1 MLRKIGLYLVL
12 LCGLTSCFEIV
23 EDVTFRKNGSGVLKL
38 IINLSQS
45 KNEINTLMKLDSNSG
60 YRIPREK
67 EINAFLDKAI
77 ITLKATPGLSKIVL
91 RRDFTNWVFEI
102 ETEFNNT
109 KSLEEGMKAIYSE
122 FSGGKQF
129 SFRNKLIYN
138 DKSLEREMEP
148 FDENVKKQL
157 NKPTEKKIFARAKYT
172 TIYHFENQVL
182 TYSNKR
188 AKLSPSKK
196 AIMLQTNVLNLING
210 IESIQNN
217 IKLN

>member
-67 EINAFLDKAI
+67 EINSYLDKAI

>member
-67 EINAFLDKAI
+67 EINAYLDKAI
-77 ITLKATPGLSKIVL
+77 ITLKATPGLSKVML

-109 KSLEEGMKAIYSE
+109 KSLEEGMKAIYGE
-122 FSGGKQF
+122 YSGGKPF

-138 DKSLEREMEP
+138 DKSVEREMEP

>member
-67 EINAFLDKAI
+67 EINAYLDKAI

>member
-67 EINAFLDKAI
+67 EINSYLDKAI
-77 ITLKATPGLSKIVL
+77 ITLKATPGSNKIVL
-91 RRDFTNWVFEI
+91 RRDFTNWVFEL

>member
-12 LCGLTSCFEIV
+12 LCGLTSCFEII

-67 EINAFLDKAI
+67 EINAYLDKAI